1 MSFRDNLQ
9 HLRATRNMT
18 QEQLA
23 MLMGVSRQSVT
34 KWEAEKA
41 YPEMDK
47 LLKLRDIFGCTLD
60 ELVQGDLTNR
70 PKEPGLGIAEGPAQ
84 DMCGYDEHM
93 RQHARNMAVGIPL
106 IILGMAGA
114 AFFGE
119 LGPNMLPIDND
130 ALSGLVF
137 LAFTLVGLCFIIPAG
152 LRHDAFAKAH
162 PYVEDFYPAT
172 QREAANRL
180 FSCGI
185 VGGIVAIFVGV
196 MLSIGLDDRVFW
208 TGSAF
213 LACVA
218 VGVALLIYASLMHG
232 RINVDEYNNNALENL
247 SDDEIRELGAGD
259 ADALV
264 IQKHRS
270 ARLGATCGIIMLV
283 VTAIALSLL
292 FLSPYLGTASAA
304 ASSFFWLP
312 WLIGGLACGIVSLI
326 YNMRS

>member
-60 ELVQGDLTNR
+60 ELVQGDLTTR
-70 PKEPGLGIAEGPAQ
+70 PEEPGLGITAGPAQ
-84 DMCGYDEHM
+84 DVCGYDEHM
-93 RQHARNMAVGIPL
+93 RQHARSMAVGVPL

-114 AFFGE
+114 AFFEE
-119 LGPNMLPIDND
+119 LGPNMLPIDGD

-137 LAFTLVGLCFIIPAG
+137 LAFTLAGLCVIIPAG
-152 LRHDAFAKAH
+152 IRHGAFAKAH
-162 PYVEDFYPAT
+162 PYIEDFYTAG
-172 QREAANRL
+172 QREAANQLLSR
-180 FSCGI
+180 GI
-185 VGGIVAIFVGV
+185 VGGIAAIFVGV
-196 MLSIGLDDRVFW
+196 MLPIGLGDSVAW
-208 TGSAF
+208 AGSAF
-213 LACVA
+213 LVCVA
-218 VGVALLIYASLMHG
+218 VGVSLLIYAPLMHG
-232 RINVDEYNNNALENL
+232 RINVGEYNDAALENL
-247 SDDEIRELGAGD
+247 SEDEIRELGAGD

-264 IQKHRS
+264 MHKRRS
-270 ARLGATCGIIMLV
+270 ARPGAICGIIMLV

-312 WLIGGLACGIVSLI
+312 WLIGGLACGVVSLI
-326 YNMRS
+326 YKMRA

>member
-60 ELVQGDLTNR
+60 ELVQGDLTTR

-84 DMCGYDEHM
+84 DVCGYDEHM

-119 LGPNMLPIDND
+119 LGHNMLPIDND

-137 LAFTLVGLCFIIPAG
+137 LALTLVGLCFIIPAG

-162 PYVEDFYPAT
+162 PYVEDFYTAT

-180 FSCGI
+180 FP
-185 VGGIVAIFVGV
+185 A
-196 MLSIGLDDRVFW
+196 
-208 TGSAF
+208 
-213 LACVA
+213 
-218 VGVALLIYASLMHG
+218 ASLG
-232 RINVDEYNNNALENL
+232 ASWPSSWASCLL
-247 SDDEIRELGAGD
+247 SA
-259 ADALV
+259 
-264 IQKHRS
+264 S
-270 ARLGATCGIIMLV
+270 T
-283 VTAIALSLL
+283 
-292 FLSPYLGTASAA
+292 TASSGLEAPFSPA
-304 ASSFFWLP
+304 WRWASRCSSTRHSCMTASTWTSTTTPLWRTSPMTRFASWVRVTP
-312 WLIGGLACGIVSLI
+312 T
-326 YNMRS
+326 RS